1 MHWSLLKFLLKSNA
15 IIQTNLCM
23 QRELQAAV
31 SNALDLCESHWK
43 LCDLNI
49 LRLTNDLWRNS
60 FRRADVHRRF
70 AEHEQHLLYK
80 FCFLLITFVSNRKFS
95 TGSWPSNL
103 RTFNSGMNLI
113 LNCKVIKMESCD
125 RCQLFARTHGL
136 SLFAL
141 KRALARL
148 LQQKHNSMNICEW

>member
-23 QRELQAAV
+23 QRELKDV
-31 SNALDLCESHWK
+31 VLNALDLCESPWK

-49 LRLTNDLWRNS
+49 LRLTNDLWRKT

-80 FCFLLITFVSNRKFS
+80 LCFLLITFVSKRKFS
-95 TGSWPSNL
+95 TCSWPSNR

-125 RCQLFARTHGL
+125 LCQLFARTHGL

-141 KRALARL
+141 EGALAHL
-148 LQQKHNSMNICEW
+148 LQQKHSSMIICEW